1 MTRKKWLHIFA
12 TNLIWVM
19 NMNNVSQKELS
30 IKTGISENAISN
42 YVHENKEPKITN
54 VIKMAKALNCDIR
67 DLIY

>member
-12 TNLIWVM
+12 TNLIWAM
-19 NMNNVSQKELS
+19 NMNDVSQKELS

-42 YVHENKEPKITN
+42 YVHENKEPKIIN

-67 DLIY
+67 ELIY